1 MGVSDQ
7 YIYCIADVNDTEN
20 PHVETTGVDD
30 EPVELLVTD
39 GVGVATHACDGLY
52 DSADE
57 KTITQWLL
65 SHQSVV
71 DAVGDSFGTP
81 VPIRFDTVFEGGPAS
96 VEQWV
101 STHRDRIDDTLERLS
116 GHWEYRITLLWN
128 QEAFTAQVA
137 NEDEKLQQLAHR
149 QEAATGGTEYMLER
163 QREQRLRELEQSR
176 RAELAATL
184 ADAVDSVVTESTEF
198 DATDIQG
205 RERDEKQDRVTQ
217 LAVLAHETVEG
228 KLGNELD
235 EIATIDGVTV
245 RFTGPWPPYAFTPE
259 FE

>member
-1 MGVSDQ
+1 MSVSDQ
-7 YIYCIADVNDTEN
+7 YVYCIADVNNAED
-20 PHVETTGVDD
+20 PRIETTGVDD
-30 EPVELLVTD
+30 EPVELLITD

-57 KTITQWLL
+57 ETITRWLL

-81 VPIRFDTVFEGGPAS
+81 VPI

-128 QEAFTAQVA
+128 QEAFTTRVA
-137 NEDEKLQQLAHR
+137 NEDEKLQQLARR
-149 QEAATGGTEYMLER
+149 QEAATEGTEYMLER

-184 ADAVDSVVTESTEF
+184 ADTVDSVVAESTEF
-198 DATDIQG
+198 DATDIRG

-217 LAVLAHETVEG
+217 LAVLAHETAEE